1 MRRIALSVVMMVL
14 GVALIA
20 GAAVSIFP
28 TALFGLDPYVGTHA
42 SVAAA
47 ALGIGICLAA
57 VNPAAHVSWVRIGI
71 IYSGLVIV
79 YQVVVNLALG
89 VPMSA
94 APIILG
100 LVTGILM
107 IVLSPNRTDLL
118 PKSPRAPGAAAA
130 LPGTKPARS
139 V

>member
-1 MRRIALSVVMMVL
+1 MALL
-14 GVALIA
+14 GLALIA

-57 VNPAAHVSWVRIGI
+57 FNPAAHISWVRIGI
-71 IYSGLVIV
+71 LYSVLVII

-94 APIILG
+94 APIVFG
-100 LVTGILM
+100 LLTGILM
-107 IVLSPNRTDLL
+107 IVLYPNRTDLL
-118 PKSPRAPGAAAA
+118 PKSPRVPVAADV
-130 LPGTKPARS
+130 LPGTPGAKATASRS